1 MTLANTTAATEQNI
15 VPNET
20 LYRALFQNCLDGL
33 MLTAP
38 HGSIY
43 DANPAACRIMGRT
56 REEILAEGRQ
66 GPIDASD
73 PHLAV
78 LVAKRHARAELKASS
93 ERDAKTD
100 PFFRLRSHRS
110 SSRVRLAESR
120 CGTQNVHDYS
130 RHHGTKGDRS
140 RTPMLDPRVQ
150 RSDLETYIRSHAE
163 ADFSH
168 GICPDCRRKLCPETI
183 RS

>member
-38 HGSIY
+38 DGRSTTRIPP
-43 DANPAACRIMGRT
+43 PAASWAERGKRFWQRGGKDRSMPPIRT
-56 REEILAEGRQ
+56 WQSWWRNGN
-66 GPIDASD
+66 
-73 PHLAV
+73 
-78 LVAKRHARAELKASS
+78 ARAELKASS

-140 RTPMLDPRVQ
+140 RTPMLDPRVK
-150 RSDLETYIRSHAE
+150 RGDLETYTRSHAE